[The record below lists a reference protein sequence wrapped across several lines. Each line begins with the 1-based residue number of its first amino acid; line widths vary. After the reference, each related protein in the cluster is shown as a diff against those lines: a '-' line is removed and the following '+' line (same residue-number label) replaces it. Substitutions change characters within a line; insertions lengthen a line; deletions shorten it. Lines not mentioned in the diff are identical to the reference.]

1 MSALTRPKERTQ
13 SQEKANTP
21 KPILSVIST
30 TGTPLEVNI
39 PDFEGP
45 LDLLL
50 HLIRK
55 KKFDVYEV
63 RLSELTSSYL
73 EHIEAMQSVNLE
85 IAGEF
90 LDIAATLILIKS
102 RQLLPKPEIQEE
114 LEENP
119 EEMLRQRLIEYQK
132 YKSAAF
138 DLSQRDVLFRDVFP
152 HPPHLELQTI
162 SEERELEFEEL
173 SIVSLMEAFQKVM
186 AQKPDRV
193 QHIVEVESER
203 IEDRMEALIRK
214 FALTLDY
221 RFDELFESI
230 ATRSTIILTFMAILE
245 MLKLKLI
252 KVVQLHNFSPIHCRR
267 HDDFEQN
274 LERWYASHLMA
285 ESEEKDIDDHES

>member
-132 YKSAAF
+132 YKFCFKHLFIVYARS
-138 DLSQRDVLFRDVFP
+138 LS
-152 HPPHLELQTI
+152 
-162 SEERELEFEEL
+162 
-173 SIVSLMEAFQKVM
+173 
-186 AQKPDRV
+186 
-193 QHIVEVESER
+193 
-203 IEDRMEALIRK
+203 
-214 FALTLDY
+214 
-221 RFDELFESI
+221 
-230 ATRSTIILTFMAILE
+230 
-245 MLKLKLI
+245 
-252 KVVQLHNFSPIHCRR
+252 N
-267 HDDFEQN
+267 
-274 LERWYASHLMA
+274 
-285 ESEEKDIDDHES
+285 